1 MHLLAINW
9 QPEIRG
15 VTVVL
20 IAFMCLCGS
29 VYLVMGTN
37 LGARLGLLMSLAGLF
52 GWLALMGAIW
62 TVFGIGLKGKDPSWK
77 PQQIF
82 SGVESLAQDS
92 RTSGLVAG
100 LSDSSSTGSALEEL
114 PGGWTKLDES
124 DSGRGQAASSSDE
137 IVLNEAKR
145 LGFTTTADYSTRAV
159 YDKGGKRWPRL
170 GPYQPD
176 IWFVKTIDVDFL
188 AFRHTPHYA
197 LVEIQPNVR
206 QNTEPAGAPPKAKE
220 DPSLKTVY
228 VLMKRNSGYK
238 RLPAGVIT
246 LGSGSIFA
254 ALAYMA
260 HSRDKRSMAIRAGSG
275 ALVKA

>member
-77 PQQIF
+77 PQQVF
-82 SGVESLAQDS
+82 NGVEALSEDS
-92 RTSGLVAG
+92 RTSALVAA
-100 LSDSSSTGSALEEL
+100 LKDSGPTGSKLTIL
-114 PGGWTKLDES
+114 PGGWSKLGEE
-124 DSGRGQAASSSDE
+124 DSGRGQASSSSDE
-137 IVLNEAKR
+137 IVLNEAKK
-145 LGFTTTADYSTRAV
+145 FTSTADYTTRAV

-170 GPYQPD
+170 GPYHPD
-176 IWFVKTIDVDFL
+176 IWFVKTVDIDFL

-206 QNTEPAGAPPKAKE
+206 QNTEPAGAPPKAKQ

-238 RLPAGVIT
+238 RLPAGVIM
-246 LGSGSIFA
+246 LGSGSIFG

-260 HSRDKRSMAIRAGSG
+260 HSRDKRSMAIRAGTG
-275 ALVKA
+275 ALVRV

>member
-20 IAFMCLCGS
+20 IAFMCLCGT
-29 VYLVMGTN
+29 VYMVLGTN
-37 LGARLGLLMSLAGLF
+37 LGARLGLLVSLTGLF

-77 PQQIF
+77 GQQIF
-82 SGVESLAQDS
+82 SGVEQLANDP
-92 RTSGLVAG
+92 RTSGLVPD
-100 LSDSSSTGSALEEL
+100 LQKSDPKGSPADVL
-114 PGGWTKLDES
+114 PGGWTKLSEEN
-124 DSGRGQAASSSDE
+124 SGRGQAASSSDE
-137 IVLNEAKR
+137 IILNEAKR
-145 LGFTTTADYSTRAV
+145 LGFTSTADYTTRAV

-170 GPYQPD
+170 GPYHPN

-188 AFRHTPHYA
+188 AFRHTTHYA

-206 QNTEPAGAPPKAKE
+206 QNTEPAGAPPKARQ
-220 DPSLKTVY
+220 DTSLKTVY
-228 VLMKRNSGYK
+228 VLMERDHGYQ
-238 RLPAGVIT
+238 RLPSGVIMF
-246 LGSGSIFA
+246 GSGSIFA
-254 ALAYMA
+254 VLVYML
-260 HSRDKRSMAIRAGSG
+260 HGRDKRSMAIRAGSG